1 MIKYRPFLKWAGNK
15 LHCIEHVL
23 GTLPESTRLI
33 EPFTGSGA
41 VFLNS
46 NYSKY
51 LLAEHNQDLVSLFKY
66 VQKEGPSFIND
77 CEWYFKG
84 EFNDKTCFYA
94 LRSEFNECTDQRKRA
109 ILFLYLNRHG
119 YNGLCRYN
127 GSGGFN
133 VPFGQIN
140 RPYFPRIEMTRFHHK
155 SKHAQFIQAD
165 FRETFKKSKPGDVIY
180 CDPPY
185 VPLSNSAN
193 FSNYSKKTFTLEDQI
208 DLANLAIQTAK
219 NGIPVIISNHDTSF
233 TREQYYP
240 AQIISFPV
248 RRTISCKGNNRQKVQ
263 ELLAIFKPSV

>member
-1 MIKYRPFLKWAGNK
+1 MIKHRPFLKWAGNK

-23 GTLPESTRLI
+23 STLPESARLI

-46 NYSKY
+46 NYPQY

-66 VQKEGPSFIND
+66 VQKEGLSFIDD
-77 CEWYFKG
+77 CELYFRD
-84 EFNDKTCFYA
+84 EFNDKACFYA
-94 LRSEFNECTDQRKRA
+94 LRSEFNECLDQRKRA

-127 GSGGFN
+127 GSGGYN

-140 RPYFPRIEMTRFHHK
+140 RPYFPRIEMTHFHQK
-155 SKHAQFIQAD
+155 SKHVRFIQAD

-185 VPLSNSAN
+185 VPLSHSAN
-193 FSNYSKKTFTLEDQI
+193 FSHYSNKSFTHEDQI
-208 DLANLAIQTAK
+208 DLANLALITAQR
-219 NGIPVIISNHDTSF
+219 GISVIISNHDTPF
-233 TREQYYP
+233 TLEQYDS

-248 RRTISCKGNNRQKVQ
+248 RRTISCKGTTRQKVQ
-263 ELLAIFKPSV
+263 ELLAIFKPC